1 MTKWSA
7 KGGARSSL
15 HYGGEGVLIHPP
27 HQGVC
32 TRHGTEEPCVTP
44 GELAWSADGTAESE
58 PISESEVASDAASV
72 VGLSSSTSSA
82 VKAARP
88 SNRRAGGP
96 GKAVDVDG
104 WEETAEPES

>member
-1 MTKWSA
+1 MTNWSA

-15 HYGGEGVLIHPP
+15 QYGGEGVLIPPP

-32 TRHGTEEPCVTP
+32 TRHGTEELCVTP
-44 GELAWSADGTAESE
+44 GELAWSAGGTAESK

-72 VGLSSSTSSA
+72 VGLPSSTSSA

-96 GKAVDVDG
+96 GKGGAVGG
-104 WEETAEPES
+104 WGERGKAR